1 VSLTIDNVVVA
12 LKFDTG
18 ADATIIGQGTFK
30 KMSPKIQLGPPDT
43 RFVSPGGDLKC
54 AGMFQGGTSYR
65 EKMFSFK
72 VYVMEGTSC

>member
-1 VSLTIDNVVVA
+1 MSLTIDNVVVA

-18 ADATIIGQGTFK
+18 ADATIIDQGTFK
-30 KMSPKIQLGPPDT
+30 KIPKIQLGPPDT